1 MRVRFQYTSHVLII
15 LLSLNL
21 YIPVASQEKSI
32 RDEFKY
38 TQSNHRVSYDQY
50 TKDLKKI
57 LEPNPELSFNLD
69 YIILPIAIIAIG
81 IVVLYFFRQIRM
93 NYISEARNEE
103 TDTQDDYVE
112 TEKSALS
119 RAEKAVEANDFRGAL
134 RFLYISVVL
143 HLQERGILPYDKSIT
158 NREYLSLSHSELD
171 LQETLAPVI
180 TVFDEVWY
188 GYKYCDEK
196 TVESFRDTLKEVYSR
211 TS

>member
-1 MRVRFQYTSHVLII
+1 MRTRILYTTQII
-15 LLSLNL
+15 IFLLSFLS
-21 YIPVASQEKSI
+21 YVPVASQEKTQY
-32 RDEFKY
+32 DEFRY
-38 TQSNHRVSYDQY
+38 TRSNHRVSYDQY

-81 IVVLYFFRQIRM
+81 IVVLYFVRQIRM
-93 NYISEARNEE
+93 NYIFEARNEE
-103 TDTQDDYVE
+103 TDPHDDNVD
-112 TEKSALS
+112 TEKSALA
-119 RAEKAVEANDFRGAL
+119 RAETAVEANDFRGAL
-134 RFLYISVVL
+134 RFLYISAIL

-188 GYKYCDEK
+188 GYKHCDEQ
-196 TVESFRDTLKEVYSR
+196 TVENFRGILKKVYASR
-211 TS
+211 A

>member
-1 MRVRFQYTSHVLII
+1 MRIRFQYTSHVLII
-15 LLSLNL
+15 LLSLHL

-81 IVVLYFFRQIRM
+81 IVVLYFVRQIRM
-93 NYISEARNEE
+93 NYIFEARNEE
-103 TDTQDDYVE
+103 TDPHDDNVV
-112 TEKSALS
+112 TEKSALA
-119 RAEKAVEANDFRGAL
+119 RAETAVEANDFRGAL
-134 RFLYISVVL
+134 RFLYISAVL

-158 NREYLSLSHSELD
+158 NREYLRLSHTDLD
-171 LQETLAPVI
+171 LQKILKPVI
-180 TVFDEVWY
+180 TTFDEVWY
-188 GYKYCDEK
+188 GYKHCDEQ
-196 TVESFRDTLKEVYSR
+196 TVENFRDILKEVYASR
-211 TS
+211 A